1 MRRADATR
9 LVLLAALWGAS
20 FLFMRIVAPALGPLI
35 AAEARIL
42 LAAAALAIFYRMVRF
57 DSRWRQWWFWRSA
70 WELPPRFS
78 ACSTESSSAACR
90 IPNRSGWFPWG

>member
-35 AAEARIL
+35 AADARIL
-42 LAAAALAIFYRMVRF
+42 LAAAALAIFYRVVRF
-57 DSRWRQWWFWRSA
+57 DSRWRQWWH
-70 WELPPRFS
+70 
-78 ACSTESSSAACR
+78 
-90 IPNRSGWFPWG
+90 N